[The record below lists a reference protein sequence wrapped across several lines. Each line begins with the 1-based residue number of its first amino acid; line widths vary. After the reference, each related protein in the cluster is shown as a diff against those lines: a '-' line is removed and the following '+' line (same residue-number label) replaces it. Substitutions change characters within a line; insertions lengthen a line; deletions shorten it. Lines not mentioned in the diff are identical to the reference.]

1 MVQPRNVSNARNA
14 PSTRSI
20 LGLNIAVSSYDETVA
35 NSLVWARERQSRA
48 LFFVNV
54 HVVMEGFDDPTFR
67 ERLNQADMLNP
78 DGMPLVW
85 ALRALGERNAQ
96 RVYGPD
102 AMVAMLAAA
111 EKAGVPVGY
120 YGSSESVLESL
131 VDASRLR
138 YPKLKI
144 VLSESPPFRTLTPA
158 EDADVVD
165 RISASG
171 ARLLFVGLGCP
182 KQEVWIMDHV
192 GRVPAVMFGV
202 GAAFDFLAGTKS
214 QAPRWMMRWGL
225 EWIFRFAI
233 EPRRLAKRY
242 LKHNPRFVG
251 LMLLQLLTGSD
262 RQRG

>member
-1 MVQPRNVSNARNA
+1 
-14 PSTRSI
+14 
-20 LGLNIAVSSYDETVA
+20 
-35 NSLVWARERQSRA
+35 
-48 LFFVNV
+48 
-54 HVVMEGFDDPTFR
+54 
-67 ERLNQADMLNP
+67 
-78 DGMPLVW
+78 
-85 ALRALGERNAQ
+85 
-96 RVYGPD
+96 
-102 AMVAMLAAA
+102 MVAMLAAA

-120 YGSSESVLESL
+120 YGSSERVLESL

-182 KQEVWIMDHV
+182 KQEAWIMDHV